1 MRDIDEEVLLEAI
14 NICKS
19 IIQHNDNF
27 YKDYE
32 DHNHHGSPLYVSTF
46 EFRDYLDV
54 QKNMQLLRIAN
65 ALEKIAG
72 TKNEQR

>member
-19 IIQHNDNF
+19 IRQHNDNY
-27 YKDYE
+27 YKD
-32 DHNHHGSPLYVSTF
+32 SAAYVALF
-46 EFRDYLDV
+46 EFRDYLAV
-54 QKNMQLLRIAN
+54 QKNMQLSRIAN

-72 TKNEQR
+72 TKNEQK

>member
-19 IIQHNDNF
+19 ISQHNDNY
-27 YKDYE
+27 YKDS
-32 DHNHHGSPLYVSTF
+32 DAHNHRSSLYVTVF
-46 EFRDYLDV
+46 EFRDYLAV
-54 QKNMQLLRIAN
+54 QKNMQLSRIAN

-72 TKNEQR
+72 TKNEQK

>member
-19 IIQHNDNF
+19 IRQHSDNY
-27 YKDYE
+27 YKD
-32 DHNHHGSPLYVSTF
+32 SAAYVALF
-46 EFRDYLDV
+46 EFRDYLAV
-54 QKNMQLLRIAN
+54 QENMQLSRIAN

-72 TKNEQR
+72 TKNEQK

>member
-19 IIQHNDNF
+19 IRQHNDNY
-27 YKDYE
+27 YKDSKAH
-32 DHNHHGSPLYVSTF
+32 DHRGSPLYVALF

-72 TKNEQR
+72 TKNEQK

>member
-1 MRDIDEEVLLEAI
+1 MRDIDKKILLEAI
-14 NICKS
+14 NICIS
-19 IIQHNDNF
+19 IRQHNNNY
-27 YKDYE
+27 YKDN
-32 DHNHHGSPLYVSTF
+32 DAHDSRGSPLYVSTF

-72 TKNEQR
+72 TKNEQK